1 MEKTDGFIV
10 FDNVSFE
17 YPGGDDEKTGG
28 ETAEGSLTASGEPSG
43 TSEPSATSGSG
54 RKYAVSNLNF
64 RVNKG
69 EFVCVLGRNGSGKST
84 VARLMNGILL
94 PTEGHVYVDGED
106 TAETKDLWEIRR
118 KVGMCFQNPDNQII
132 ATSVEEDVA
141 FGLEN
146 IGVEREEMI
155 NRVDEALRVCGIEKY
170 RKKEPHLLSGG
181 QKQRVAV
188 AGILAMKPSCIV
200 LDESTSM
207 LDPKG
212 RRSVLN
218 IVTKLNKEDGI
229 TVILITHHMDE
240 TPGCDRIY
248 LIDEGRLV
256 KEGTPKEIFSDR
268 ATVFELGLE
277 LPPTAELFSR
287 LKEDGLDVPDAVLGI
302 DEGLKVLFKSLS
314 IN

>member
-1 MEKTDGFIV
+1 M
-10 FDNVSFE
+10 
-17 YPGGDDEKTGG
+17 
-28 ETAEGSLTASGEPSG
+28 
-43 TSEPSATSGSG
+43 
-54 RKYAVSNLNF
+54 
-64 RVNKG
+64 
-69 EFVCVLGRNGSGKST
+69 
-84 VARLMNGILL
+84 
-94 PTEGHVYVDGED
+94 
-106 TAETKDLWEIRR
+106 
-118 KVGMCFQNPDNQII
+118 
-132 ATSVEEDVA
+132 
-141 FGLEN
+141 
-146 IGVEREEMI
+146 
-155 NRVDEALRVCGIEKY
+155 RVCGIEKY

-302 DEGLKVLFKSLS
+302 DEGLKVLFKSLN